1 MALSMC
7 WAERFR
13 ATRFVART
21 GYGQFGIVQ
30 GSVFEDLRR
39 KSVDSLTKIGF
50 EGYAIGGLA
59 VGEGQDLMFPALDF
73 TTPMLPEDKPRYL
86 MGVGK
91 PADIVRAVLRGV
103 DMFDCVLPTTF
114 RAHRTGLYQKRS
126 GKYPQYPP
134 CRRYTPP
141 G

>member
-7 WAERFR
+7 WAERSR
-13 ATRFVART
+13 NAFVART

-59 VGEGQDLMFPALDF
+59 VGEGQDLMFQTLDF

-86 MGVGK
+86 MGVEQ
-91 PADIVRAVLRGV
+91 A
-103 DMFDCVLPTTF
+103 
-114 RAHRTGLYQKRS
+114 S
-126 GKYPQYPP
+126 
-134 CRRYTPP
+134 
-141 G
+141 